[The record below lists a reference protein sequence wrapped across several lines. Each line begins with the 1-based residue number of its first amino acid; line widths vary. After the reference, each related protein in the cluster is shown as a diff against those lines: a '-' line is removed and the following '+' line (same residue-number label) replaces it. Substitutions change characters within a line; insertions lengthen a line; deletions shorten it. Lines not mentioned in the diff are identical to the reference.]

1 MATKIIMPKAGMA
14 MEEGTIVKWLKQ
26 EGEAITKGEPLLEI
40 HTDKVNMEVEAP
52 ADGVL
57 LKILGQEGDV
67 IPVTHTIGY
76 IGEQGEVIGEEMK
89 KMDEQEIKSLSETT
103 VQPKLPQERPQKPEL
118 ANTEGKIAATPL
130 ARTLARERGI
140 HLGTL
145 KATGKYGEIRARDV
159 SLMQSAP
166 ITPLAKRI
174 AEKNNIDIEKIQGS
188 GYRGKIRKED
198 LIQEN
203 EEIPMMEITTKQDTD
218 DTKGFHRKPLAG
230 IRKIIA
236 ERMLSSHLQVPPVT
250 LNTKADVTELA
261 NLKVQLWTQFS
272 LKVSYNDFVIKAVA
286 LALQEYP
293 NINVRIAEEE
303 ILYTKEIHIGM
314 AVALKDGLIVPVI
327 KDADK
332 LTIRELAEKTKEL
345 AGRGRQGKL
354 LPNEIENGSFTV
366 SNLGMYDI
374 LSFTPI
380 INQPESAI
388 LGVCAI
394 VEELKMMEKK
404 IENRKMMGLSL
415 TVDHRVIDGAQG
427 AIFLKRIKT
436 LLENPLGL
444 LL

>member
-26 EGEAITKGEPLLEI
+26 EGEVITIGEPLLEI

-57 LKILGQEGDV
+57 LKILGQEGDI

-76 IGEQGEVIGEEMK
+76 IGEAGETLGEEMEMGK
-89 KMDEQEIKSLSETT
+89 QGNKPLAETT
-103 VQPKLPQERPQKPEL
+103 VQPELPQERPQKPGFTN
-118 ANTEGKIAATPL
+118 AEGKIAATPL

-159 SLMQSAP
+159 SLMQSAA

-174 AEKNNIDIEKIQGS
+174 AEKNNIDLEKIQGS

-203 EEIPMMEITTKQDTD
+203 KEIPMMEITARQDT
-218 DTKGFHRKPLAG
+218 GEREGLHRKPLAG
-230 IRKIIA
+230 MRRIIA
-236 ERMLSSHLQVPPVT
+236 ERMLSSHLQAPPVT
-250 LNTKADVTELA
+250 LNTKADVTALT
-261 NLKVQLWTQFS
+261 NLKEQLLTQVS

-303 ILYTKEIHIGM
+303 ILYRKEIHIGM
-314 AVALKDGLIVPVI
+314 AVALEDGLIVPVI

-345 AGRGRQGKL
+345 AGKGREGKL
-354 LPNEIENGSFTV
+354 LPSEIEDGSFTV

-394 VEELKMMEKK
+394 EEELKMMEGK
-404 IENRKMMGLSL
+404 IKNRKMMGLSL

-436 LLENPLGL
+436 LLENPLGIL
-444 LL
+444 L